1 MTSVKKLAIRGT
13 LWTIA
18 GYGASQ
24 VLRLGGNLVLT
35 RLLEPRL
42 FGLMT
47 LVYVFIT
54 ALHLFSD
61 IGIGTSIVQNKRG
74 DEPAFLNTAWT
85 LQVARGGVLWLCS
98 LLLAWPVAQFYNEP
112 QLRWL
117 LPTVALTALISGFNS
132 TAYFTLNRHIDVRK
146 LSLYEFGRQFISLLV
161 TILWA
166 MFINKTIWALVV
178 GTLASEIMGLV
189 WSYQLMPNSW
199 NRFTWDKES
208 AKELLSFG
216 KWIFLSTAI
225 TFFGEQA
232 DRLIFGKLLSFELL
246 GIYGIAM
253 TFADLPRSVTMAIN
267 GKVIFPAISKFADLP
282 REELR
287 AKLNHNRKPILLA
300 LAVGLALLASFGD
313 VLIKVLYDKR
323 YWDAAWMLPILA
335 VGIWPRL
342 LCNTNEP
349 SLFAIGKP
357 QYSTLANF
365 TRFVCTS
372 LGVWFGYTL
381 LKVPGAIIAV
391 ALNDLLYYLAVN
403 YGLWRE
409 GLGGMKLDILATM
422 LLVALLALIVIGRVV
437 LGFHLPIDGLLNYY
451 NPA

>member
-1 MTSVKKLAIRGT
+1 MTSLKKIAIRGT

-42 FGLMT
+42 FGLMA

-61 IGIGTSIVQNKRG
+61 IGIGTSVVQNKRG
-74 DEPAFLNTAWT
+74 DDPTFLNTAWT
-85 LQVARGGVLWLCS
+85 LQVARGGVLWLFS

-112 QLRWL
+112 QLLWL
-117 LPTVALTALISGFNS
+117 VPIVALTALISGFNS
-132 TAYFTLNRHIDVRK
+132 TAYYTLNRHIDVRK
-146 LSLYEFGRQFISLLV
+146 LSIYEFGRQVISLLV

-166 MFINKTIWALVV
+166 AFVNKTIWALVV
-178 GTLASEIMGLV
+178 GSLTSEIVALV
-189 WSYQLMPNSW
+189 WSYRLIPNFS
-199 NRFTWDKES
+199 NRFAWDKEA

-216 KWIFLSTAI
+216 KWIFLSTAV
-225 TFFGEQA
+225 TFFAEQA

-267 GKVIFPAISKFADLP
+267 GKVIFPAISRFADLP
-282 REELR
+282 RKELR
-287 AKLNHNRKPILLA
+287 AKLNHNRKPILLG
-300 LAVGLALLASFGD
+300 LAVGLAFLVSFGD
-313 VLIKVLYDKR
+313 VLVKVLYDKR

-335 VGIWPRL
+335 LGIWPRL
-342 LCNTNEP
+342 VCNTNEP
-349 SLFAIGKP
+349 SLFAISKP
-357 QYSTLANF
+357 QYSTFANF
-365 TRFVCTS
+365 TRFLCTS
-372 LGVWFGYTL
+372 LGVWLGYSL
-381 LKVPGAIIAV
+381 IKVPGAIIAV
-391 ALNDLLYYLAVN
+391 ALNDLLYYLAIN

-409 GLGGMKLDILATM
+409 GLGGLKQDILAT
-422 LLVALLALIVIGRVV
+422 ALLLGVLAVLLMGRFA
-437 LGFHLPIDGLLNYY
+437 LGFGLPINGLLGT
-451 NPA
+451 